1 MWCIPVS
8 GTDLGLKGNEN
19 TVIVLTRRGEEV
31 CAKYRDMKFACLN
44 KDENNEDPF
53 FVNSNGKPLGPIQR
67 TKGSLL
73 EKLGKVCG
81 VENPTV
87 NSFRRATEVHVQASP
102 LMKQASKKIQLH
114 SAEVG
119 HRIYDKSGTST
130 RASFINQLAEIESP
144 RKEMEQVSADV
155 QKMRVLRER
164 KDKEAVLKHAKSVL
178 EEDKA
183 KKQVPR
189 QKKNKIVYE
198 ARDFLGRM
206 LSDTAANLKGIIV
219 QPKIHIF

>member
-1 MWCIPVS
+1 M
-8 GTDLGLKGNEN
+8 
-19 TVIVLTRRGEEV
+19 
-31 CAKYRDMKFACLN
+31 
-44 KDENNEDPF
+44 
-53 FVNSNGKPLGPIQR
+53 
-67 TKGSLL
+67 
-73 EKLGKVCG
+73 
-81 VENPTV
+81 
-87 NSFRRATEVHVQASP
+87 HVQASP

-219 QPKIHIF
+219 SQNSYFLIVLILRRFSIQETVLQTGGLQGRCGW